1 MPEITIKEA
10 VAGGWAARATIY
22 RAISRGEITT
32 RKAQDGKVYVDVS
45 ELVRV
50 FGEPKDKS
58 QPVKET
64 DNPQPRQEPI
74 ALEIAV
80 LKERLASLE
89 KELSRADDSLKE
101 AKERE
106 TWLREQLERQT
117 TVVAQVTETV
127 KGGVW
132 RRLFGPKGEG
142 GKN

>member
-1 MPEITIKEA
+1 MAEITIKEA

-32 RKAQDGKVYVDVS
+32 RKAPDGKVYVDVS

-89 KELSRADDSLKE
+89 RDCNRLEASLKE
-101 AKERE
+101 AQERE
-106 TWLREQLERQT
+106 SWFKGQLERQT
-117 TVVAQVTETV
+117 TVVATVTDAV
-127 KGGVW
+127 KGGLW
-132 RRLFGPKGEG
+132 RRLFGPKGDG
-142 GKN
+142 